1 MPETA
6 KRFILSLGIMEE
18 AEIASPN
25 QTEKGTIKNAE
36 EAVSG
41 LISNIIFFFCSNG
54 RKKWSKS

>member
-54 RKKWSKS
+54 RKK